1 MTLFRS
7 IVTNPGTTWS
17 YTGEVSEVSSVSDS
31 LLNKL
36 RNKLAEGHLTQK
48 TVFNMKHAK
57 RQVVQETIYN
67 PIYFLFYFLYD

>member
-7 IVTNPGTTWS
+7 TVLFEIKPGTTWS
-17 YTGEVSEVSSVSDS
+17 YIGEVSSVSDS

-57 RQVVQETIYN
+57 GQIVQETIYN